1 MRIPIGSSKFIA
13 TLATLSMFLAIACG
27 GGDNTA
33 GTGASSENES
43 GNTNLSQPRGLHTAT
58 LLNDGRVLVAGGRS
72 IQSYESAEIFD
83 PNKSDDPEVSQ
94 WSPAGNMLLDR
105 FDHTATMLSNGLIL
119 MVGGDKETGAQLY
132 TQSKRITLQ
141 DSELYDPATNSWSS
155 AGDMPNPHGSGHTAT
170 LLDNGKVLVTGG
182 IYAKVLDAPREPSEF
197 SDIYD
202 PATGTWSTTGDLT
215 KPRSKHQAVLLE
227 DGNVLVIGD
236 NSSEIYNI
244 STGKWTDAGELPSNH
259 GAQFSTTVLSNGK
272 ILVAGGGSSNWVG
285 GVEVSIPSPI
295 DNADIYDPSTGK
307 WSSAG
312 TMVKAEVFH
321 TASLLQDGRVLVVG
335 TVSAQLYDPDS
346 DSWSEAGSLKTQRG
360 ALMIDGPARSF
371 HTATVLN
378 DGRVIIVGGNTLD
391 LSKFGQA
398 KDRTGIGTTEIYDP
412 NAGWIN
418 Q

>member
-1 MRIPIGSSKFIA
+1 MRVSIGSSKFIA

-27 GGDNTA
+27 GGDNT
-33 GTGASSENES
+33 GETGGSVENDS
-43 GNTNLSQPRGLHTAT
+43 ANTNLSQPRGLHTAT

-83 PNKSDDPEVSQ
+83 PTKSDDPEVSQ

-105 FDHTATMLSNGLIL
+105 FDHTATMLSNGLVL

-202 PATGTWSTTGDLT
+202 PAAGTWSTTGDLT
-215 KPRSKHQAVLLE
+215 KPRARHQAVLLE
-227 DGNVLVIGD
+227 DGNVLAIDD
-236 NSSEIYNI
+236 NSSEIYNV

-259 GAQFSTTVLSNGK
+259 GSHFSITVLSNGK

-335 TVSAQLYDPDS
+335 PVSAQLYDPDS

-398 KDRTGIGTTEIYDP
+398 KDRIGIGATEIYDP
-412 NAGWIN
+412 NSGWE
-418 Q
+418 